1 MDTLKRFVEH
11 DRYAKHLGIEMLEYG
26 QGKAKARMEV
36 KPHHLNSAGMLHGGA
51 IFSLADAVFSAAS
64 NSHETLAVAINV
76 SISFFKAIKS
86 GALTASAEEVSFN
99 PKIATYLI
107 NVRDDTGNKIALFQ
121 GTVYRKKDAIAD
133 VIK

>member
-36 KPHHLNSAGMLHGGA
+36 KTHHLNSAGMLHGGA

-86 GALTASAEEVSFN
+86 GSLTASAEEVSFN

-107 NVRDDTGNKIALFQ
+107 NVHDDTGNKIALFQ

>member
-36 KPHHLNSAGMLHGGA
+36 RPHHLNSAGMLHGGA

-64 NSHETLAVAINV
+64 NSRATLAVAINV
-76 SISFFKAIKS
+76 SISFFKAVKS
-86 GALTASAEEVSFN
+86 GSLTASAEEVSFN

-107 NVRDDTGNKIALFQ
+107 NVHDDAGNKIALFQ

-133 VIK
+133 VIR